1 MTSLPIVA
9 VASVLVSL
17 GLMLSGQLGSA
28 SAVGLYGDSTDQST
42 AVRPA
47 SGAAVQAGRPRAA
60 AGPRMV
66 LADAEPLAVQGPP
79 TIDVATVRR
88 VLRQYNSPATG
99 EAEAFVE
106 LGRRYGIDPAI
117 CLAFFIMESSA
128 GTRGVATETRSVGNI
143 RATPGY
149 VNYKGY
155 RRYATWRDGID
166 DWYRLI
172 ARVYVDQWRLTTVEA
187 IVPVYAPA
195 ADNNDPAH
203 YTATV
208 RRLVDE
214 WRARQ

>member
-1 MTSLPIVA
+1 MTNLPIVA
-9 VASVLVSL
+9 VAAVLVSL
-17 GLMLSGQLGSA
+17 GLMFGGELGSA
-28 SAVGLYGDSTDQST
+28 SAIGLYGDGASQPA
-42 AVRPA
+42 AVGPA
-47 SGAAVQAGRPRAA
+47 SWPAGRPSA
-60 AGPRMV
+60 AGTLPTT
-66 LADAEPLAVQGPP
+66 LAARETLGVQGPP

-88 VLRQYNSPATG
+88 VLRQYNSPAID

-128 GTRGVATETRSVGNI
+128 GTRGIAVETRSVGNI
-143 RATPGY
+143 RATAGY

-155 RRYATWRDGID
+155 RRYATWREGID

-172 ARVYVDQWRLTTVEA
+172 ARLYVDQWRLTTVEA

-203 YTATV
+203 YVATV
-208 RRLVDE
+208 RRLVIE
-214 WRARQ
+214 WRALQ